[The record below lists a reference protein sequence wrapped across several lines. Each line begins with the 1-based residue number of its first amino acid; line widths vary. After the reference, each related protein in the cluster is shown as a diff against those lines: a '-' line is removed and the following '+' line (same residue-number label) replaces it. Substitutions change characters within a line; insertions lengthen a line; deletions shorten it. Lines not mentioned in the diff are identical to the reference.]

1 MTEFID
7 RKITQAIEN
16 AAASFPVITITGPRQ
31 SGKTTLARHMFPEYP
46 YFSLENP
53 DVRNL
58 AMEDPVGFL
67 NNTTEGIIL
76 DEVQNSPQLMS
87 YIQGIVDNDYEK
99 RFILTGSNNFSML
112 KNVSQSLAGRSAVF
126 ELLPFSINELNNYE
140 ADTDSLIYKGGYPGI
155 WCDGKDTY
163 TFYSNYVTTYLER
176 DVRNIINIK
185 DLKSP
190 KLFFT
195 DTGLASFLLEIE
207 SESQIKRD
215 KMRGHLFEN
224 MIVAEALKQRLNAG
238 RTNNLCFYRDSNGNE
253 VDLITKREG
262 MLNLYEIKSS
272 ETYHPDFE
280 KGIKSFIGS
289 FGDIVG
295 SNSIIYN
302 GSLENESR
310 EIKLINYKHLPPI
323 M

>member
-1 MTEFID
+1 MTEFIN

-76 DEVQNSPQLMS
+76 DEVQNSPQLLS

-140 ADTDSLIYKGGYPGI
+140 TDTDSLIYKGGYPGI

-185 DLKSP
+185 DLDTFQKFIRICATRIGSIWNSSEVSNEIGVSVNTVKSWLSVLQASYIIFMLQPFFTNTRKRLTKSP

-238 RTNNLCFYRDSNGNE
+238 RTNIYASIATATE
-253 VDLITKREG
+253 
-262 MLNLYEIKSS
+262 MKSTS
-272 ETYHPDFE
+272 
-280 KGIKSFIGS
+280 
-289 FGDIVG
+289 
-295 SNSIIYN
+295 
-302 GSLENESR
+302 
-310 EIKLINYKHLPPI
+310 
-323 M
+323 